1 LHSWTD
7 PIERITAEASSKN
20 VTIATPIIGEGV
32 TIGVQTP
39 ILEWW
44 KQNN

>member
-20 VTIATPIIGEGV
+20 ITIATPIIFEAV
-32 TIGVQTP
+32 TIGVP
-39 ILEWW
+39 NSEWW